1 VSKDSIRHLV
11 PCESSDTFSGSPTPE
26 GTAKDSVSIGF
37 GISAVQA
44 SFEPA
49 PESLSDR

>member
-1 VSKDSIRHLV
+1 MASLEPDVQMFQDGV
-11 PCESSDTFSGSPTPE
+11 WSPMPE

-49 PESLSDR
+49 PETLSDR